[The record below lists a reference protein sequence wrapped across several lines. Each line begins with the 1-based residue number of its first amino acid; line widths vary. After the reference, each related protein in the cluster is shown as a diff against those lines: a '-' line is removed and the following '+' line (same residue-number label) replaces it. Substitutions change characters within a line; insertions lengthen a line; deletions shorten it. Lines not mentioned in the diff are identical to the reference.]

1 MVLPMNK
8 PKLASS
14 TSAPATSDTVVQHLT
29 KVLADTYVLGVKT
42 HGAHWNVTGA
52 DFFRLHGVFD
62 EQYHALLLA
71 ADDIAERVRALGA
84 VVPGSMRQL
93 LEHTAVGEPPVG
105 YDAMVVQALRDDHR
119 QIAVRCREAI
129 SVAAAAHDQGSA
141 DLLTSRSVAHDK
153 IAWMLTA
160 TLDE

>member
-1 MVLPMNK
+1 MVSAINK
-8 PKLASS
+8 HKPISTVSS
-14 TSAPATSDTVVQHLT
+14 PATADTVVQHLT

-71 ADDIAERVRALGA
+71 ADDIAERVRALGS

-93 LEHTAVGEPPVG
+93 LEHSAIGEPSVG

-119 QIAVRCREAI
+119 QLATRCRAAIPVAEA
-129 SVAAAAHDQGSA
+129 ADDKGSA
-141 DLLTSRSVAHDK
+141 DLLTGRSLAHDK
-153 IAWMLTA
+153 TAWMLTA